1 MKNVLVIDPADFM
14 GGAELCML
22 DFLSRANHKKAHYTV
37 LTGGLPEYMERIK
50 SLDKKITQVAHAM
63 PRLKPIGPRSAL
75 RALSAVKNLA
85 QSIRER
91 SPDIIVTNS
100 IRAHIIGTYAARKTG
115 KPIIWM
121 IHDFTFPNFFIKKL
135 AQTPEKIIVPS
146 QAVAE
151 YTKKQIPEELHE
163 KIIIIPNGIDLE
175 KVDATP
181 LDDNLRP
188 KKIAP
193 GTPLI
198 GIIGRIDRWKGQDK
212 VISAL
217 TRILEKIPDAH
228 LLIIGEP
235 SAHDPKTLEFDR
247 AIRKKVEEIGL
258 VENVTFTGFVKNV
271 YGAIKGLS
279 CLVHASTEPEP
290 FGRVVIEAM
299 ACGVPVVAGNLGGPG
314 EVVRSGQT
322 GLLVNPNNPG
332 EIAQAVIQILTDP
345 NLAKNLSGRARLAV
359 EERYALPKIVAR
371 IEKEI
376 LGNFTKTAGYGTVTG
391 V

>member
-1 MKNVLVIDPADFM
+1 MKNVLIIDPADFM

-22 DFLSRANHKKAHYTV
+22 DFLNRADTGKAHYTV
-37 LTGGLPEYMERIK
+37 MTNGLPEYLERVK
-50 SLDKKITQVAHAM
+50 SLDEKITVVVHNL

-75 RALSAVKNLA
+75 SALRAVKTLA
-85 QSIRER
+85 QIIRQ
-91 SPDIIVTNS
+91 STPDIIVTNS
-100 IRAHIIGTYAARKTG
+100 IRAHIIGTCAARKTG
-115 KPIIWM
+115 TPIIWL
-121 IHDFTFPNFFIKKL
+121 IHDFTFPAFFIKKL
-135 AQTPEKIIVPS
+135 ARTPGKIIVPS

-151 YTKKQIPEELHE
+151 YTKKQIPEELHG

-175 KVDATP
+175 KVDAAP
-181 LDDNLRP
+181 SDENLRP

-193 GTPLI
+193 DTPLI

-212 VISAL
+212 VIEAMP
-217 TRILEKIPDAH
+217 RILEKIPRAH

-258 VENVTFTGFVKNV
+258 AGNVTFTGFVKNV
-271 YGAIKGLS
+271 YGAIKRLN

-299 ACGVPVVAGNLGGPG
+299 ACGVPVVAGNLGGPA
-314 EVVRSGQT
+314 EIVRHEQT

-332 EIAQAVIQILTDP
+332 EIAEAVTKILAGP
-345 NLAKNLSGRARLAV
+345 NLAKNLSGRARRAV
-359 EERYALPKIVAR
+359 EDRYALEKIVT
-371 IEKEI
+371 ELEGTL
-376 LGNFTKTAGYGTVTG
+376 LGFTK
-391 V
+391 